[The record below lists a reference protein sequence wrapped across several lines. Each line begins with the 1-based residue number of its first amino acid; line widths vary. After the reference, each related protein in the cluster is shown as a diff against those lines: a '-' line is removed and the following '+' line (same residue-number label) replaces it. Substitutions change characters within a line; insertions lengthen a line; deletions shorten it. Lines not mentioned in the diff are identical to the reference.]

1 MSKNQSNCDKK
12 QNKPFEIPR
21 PEFPKRAVV
30 TGGMPYGNK
39 ELHFGH
45 VGGMLVFADTY
56 ARFLRDRIGK
66 DNVIFVS
73 GTDCYG
79 SPIAEGWRQKVE
91 NGEFEGSLEDFVRRN
106 HEKQKDTLAAYAIS
120 PNLFAASG
128 LDRSKEIHAEFTK
141 EFLQALH
148 DKGQLKKISTMQFF
162 DEKAGVF
169 LNGRQV
175 KGKCPVEGCT
185 SEKGYADECDLGH
198 QYMPEN
204 LINPVSTLTGETPT
218 MKPVT
223 NWYFK
228 LRDYEELLKEW
239 IEKLQKRKDVRPVV
253 CKTISEF
260 LKPPVIY
267 VKREFEEKYL
277 TLKDTMPEH
286 NYLEEKKKPSFTI
299 EFTTLSDCDEACRIL
314 SENGIRYR
322 TGKTLV
328 PFRLTGNIEW
338 GVPAPEFDEDSKGLT
353 VWVWPESLWAP
364 ISFTQTYLEQ
374 CGCDKADWKKYW
386 CSKESTVYQF
396 IGQDN
401 IYFYGIA
408 EPAMWIAQQES
419 AEKSAEPADGE
430 LQLPIIVANHHILF
444 LDKKASS
451 SGAVKPPMAD
461 ELLDHY
467 TPEQL
472 RMHWLGL
479 GLGQRSVSFMPK
491 PYNPDAKP
499 EDADP
504 VVKDGLLLS
513 NVYNRMIRTA
523 FYTTQKELDGILP
536 ELAPEENVLA
546 DAKKAVLEYERHMSK
561 FAFHQCTYVL
571 DSYIRNSSKYMARAL
586 KPGEQSKEELAQ
598 ALANLFYMIRITGIL
613 LHPMAPIGTEK
624 LREYLQVDERIWS
637 WDTVFEPISYFTESN
652 HKLKFLPPRTDFFTR
667 HESQFAAG
675 DAE

>member
-1 MSKNQSNCDKK
+1 MSDKN
-12 QNKPFEIPR
+12 NKNFEIPR
-21 PEFPKRAVV
+21 PQFPKRAVV

-66 DNVIFVS
+66 ENVIFVS

-79 SPIAEGWRQKVE
+79 SPIAEGWRVKVE
-91 NGEFEGSLEDFVRRN
+91 KGEFQGSLEDFVRSN
-106 HEKQKDTLAAYAIS
+106 HEKQKNTLGSYGIS

-128 LDRSKEIHAEFTK
+128 LDRSKEIHAEVTDWFISSLYK
-141 EFLQALH
+141 
-148 DKGQLKKISTMQFF
+148 KGQLNKISTMQFF

-175 KGKCPVEGCT
+175 VGKCPVEGCT

-204 LINPVSTLTGETPT
+204 LLNPVSTLTGETPS

-228 LRDYEELLKEW
+228 LRDYEKLLQDW
-239 IEKLQKRKDVRPVV
+239 IEELRKRKDIRPVV
-253 CKTISEF
+253 WKTISEF

-267 VKREFEEKYL
+267 VKREFEEKYSEL
-277 TLKDTMPEH
+277 RSSMPQH
-286 NYLEEKKKPSFTI
+286 NYIEEPKKPSFTI
-299 EFTTLSDCDEACRIL
+299 EFSTLSDCDEACRIL
-314 SENGIRYR
+314 ADNGIRYR

-338 GVPAPEFDEDSKGLT
+338 GVPAPVLEGEDPLT

-374 CGCDKADWKKYW
+374 TGADRDDWKKYW
-386 CSKESTVYQF
+386 CSKDSTVYQF

-408 EPAMWIAQQES
+408 EPAMWIAQQEN
-419 AEKSAEPADGE
+419 AEKTASPDNGE
-430 LQLPIIVANHHILF
+430 LQMPVIVANHHILF

-461 ELLDHY
+461 DLLNHY

-499 EDADP
+499 DDTDP

-523 FYTTQKELDGILP
+523 FYTTQKEFDGILP
-536 ELAPEENVLA
+536 DKLPEEKFVA
-546 DAKKAVLEYERHMSK
+546 DAKKAMLEYERHMSK

-571 DSYIRNSSKYMARAL
+571 DSYIRNGSKYMAKAISAENPD
-586 KPGEQSKEELAQ
+586 KEQLAQ
-598 ALANLFYMIRITGIL
+598 ALANLFYMIRITAVL
-613 LHPMAPIGTEK
+613 LHPMAPFGTEK

-637 WDTVFEPISYFTESN
+637 WDTLLEPLTFFVGN
-652 HKLKFLPPRTDFFTR
+652 AHKLKFLPPRTDFFTR
-667 HESQFAAG
+667 HESQFESK
-675 DAE
+675 DE

>member
-1 MSKNQSNCDKK
+1 MSNKNNSADGKH
-12 QNKPFEIPR
+12 FEIPR
-21 PEFPKRAVV
+21 PTFPKRAVV

-66 DNVIFVS
+66 ENVIFVS

-79 SPIAEGWRQKVE
+79 SPIAEGWRKKVE
-91 NGEFEGSLEDFVRRN
+91 NGEFEGTLEEFVTRN
-106 HEKQKDTLAAYAIS
+106 HNKQKDTLAAYGIS

-128 LDRSKEIHAEFTK
+128 LGRSKEIHAEVTDW
-141 EFLQALH
+141 FLSSLYE
-148 DKGQLKKISTMQFF
+148 KGQLNRISTMQFF

-175 KGKCPVEGCT
+175 VGKCPVEGCC

-204 LINPVSTLTGETPT
+204 LINPISTLTGETPT
-218 MKPVT
+218 MKPVA

-228 LRDYEELLKEW
+228 LRDYEKLLSDWVAE
-239 IEKLQKRKDVRPVV
+239 LQKRKDIRPVV
-253 CKTISEF
+253 WKTIAEF

-267 VKREFEEKYL
+267 IKREFEEKYL
-277 TLKDTMPEH
+277 SLKDSMPAH
-286 NYLEEKKKPSFTI
+286 NYLEEPKKPSFTI
-299 EFTTLSDCDEACRIL
+299 EFTALSDCDEACRVL
-314 SENGIRYR
+314 TENGIRYR

-328 PFRLTGNIEW
+328 PFRLTGNVEW
-338 GVPAPEFDEDSKGLT
+338 GVPSPEFEGDKGLT

-364 ISFTQTYLEQ
+364 ISFTQTYLESE
-374 CGCDKADWKKYW
+374 GRSREEWKDYW
-386 CSKESTVYQF
+386 CSKDANVYQF

-401 IYFYGIA
+401 IYFYGVA
-408 EPAMWIAQQES
+408 EPAMWIAQQAA
-419 AEKSAEPADGE
+419 AEKTAAPDEGE
-430 LQLPIIVANHHILF
+430 LQLPLIVANHHILF

-461 ELLDHY
+461 DLLSYY

-491 PYNPDAKP
+491 PFNPDAKP
-499 EDADP
+499 DEADP

-523 FYTTQKELDGILP
+523 FYTTQKLYDGVMP
-536 ELAPEENVLA
+536 SLAPEEKFLEE
-546 DAKKAVLEYERHMSK
+546 AKKAVLEYERHMSK
-561 FAFHQCTYVL
+561 FNFHQCTYVL
-571 DSYIRNSSKYMARAL
+571 DSYIRNGSKYMAKTLGNADISA
-586 KPGEQSKEELAQ
+586 EDAAQ
-598 ALANLFYMIRITGIL
+598 PLANLFYMIRIAGVL
-613 LHPMAPIGTEK
+613 LHPMAPFGTEK
-624 LREYLQVDERIWS
+624 LREYLEVDERIWS
-637 WDTVFEPISYFTESN
+637 WDTILEPLTFFTGEK

-667 HESQFAAG
+667 HESQFAA
-675 DAE
+675 DDES

>member
-1 MSKNQSNCDKK
+1 MAKNKEGG
-12 QNKPFEIPR
+12 KPFEIPL
-21 PEFPKRAVV
+21 PEFPKRAVI

-45 VGGMLVFADTY
+45 VGGMFVFADTF

-66 DNVIFVS
+66 ENVVFVG

-79 SPIAEGWRQKVE
+79 SPIAEGWRKKVE
-91 NGEFEGSLEDFVRRN
+91 AGEFEGSLEDFVQRN
-106 HEKQKDTLAAYAIS
+106 HDKQQKTLDDYGIS
-120 PNLFAASG
+120 PDIFAASG
-128 LDRSKEIHAEFTK
+128 LGRSKEIHADVTDWFIRS
-141 EFLQALH
+141 LH
-148 DKGQLKKISTMQFF
+148 EKGQLEQISTMQFY
-162 DEKAGVF
+162 DEKAGCF

-175 KGKCPVEGCT
+175 IGKCPVEGCT

-204 LINPVSTLTGETPT
+204 LIDPVSTLTGEKPT
-218 MKPVT
+218 MRPVT

-228 LRDYEELLKEW
+228 LRDYEELLKNW
-239 IEKLQKRKDVRPVV
+239 IEMLKKRKDVRPVV
-253 CKTISEF
+253 WKTIEEF

-267 VKREFEEKYL
+267 IKREFEEKYL
-277 TLKDTMPEH
+277 SLKDSMPAHE
-286 NYLEEKKKPSFTI
+286 YLEEKKKPSFTI
-299 EFTTLSDCDEACRIL
+299 EFKTLSDCDEACKVL
-314 SENGIRYR
+314 ANNGIRYR

-338 GVPAPEFDEDSKGLT
+338 GVPAPVMDGVDGLT

-364 ISFTQTYLEQ
+364 VSFTQTYLEQ
-374 CGCDKADWKKYW
+374 QGRSRDEWKNYW
-386 CSKESTVYQF
+386 CSKESGVYQF

-408 EPAMWIAQQES
+408 EPAMWIAQQAA
-419 AEKSAEPADGE
+419 AEKTADPAEGE
-430 LQLPIIVANHHILF
+430 MQLPVIIANHHILF

-461 ELLDHY
+461 DLLNYY

-499 EDADP
+499 DDADP

-513 NVYNRMIRTA
+513 NVYNRMVRTA
-523 FYTTQKELDGILP
+523 FYTTQKHFDGVMP
-536 ELAPEENVLA
+536 SNTPSEQVLA
-546 DAKKAVLEYERHMSK
+546 DGKKAVLDYERHMSK

-571 DSYIRNSSKYMARAL
+571 DSYIRNGSKLMAKTIREDTPA
-586 KPGEQSKEELAQ
+586 EELSQ
-598 ALANLFYMIRITGIL
+598 ALADLFYMIKIAAVL
-613 LHPMAPIGTEK
+613 LHPMAPFGTEK
-624 LREYLQVDERIWS
+624 VREYLQVGEEMWS
-637 WDTVFEPISYFTESN
+637 WDTVFEPLTHYVGEG

-667 HESQFAAG
+667 HESQFESKEQN
-675 DAE
+675 DK

>member
-1 MSKNQSNCDKK
+1 MSENKEKKN
-12 QNKPFEIPR
+12 FEIPR
-21 PEFPKRAVV
+21 PVFPKRCVI

-45 VGGMLVFADTY
+45 VGGMFVFADTF
-56 ARFLRDRIGK
+56 ARFMRDRIGK
-66 DNVIFVS
+66 ENVIFVG

-79 SPIAEGWRQKVE
+79 SPIAEGWRVKVR
-91 NGEFEGSLEDFVRRN
+91 NGEFDGTLEEFVQKNHDKQQATLDAYGISLN
-106 HEKQKDTLAAYAIS
+106 I
-120 PNLFAASG
+120 FAASG
-128 LDRSKEIHAEFTK
+128 LGRSKEIHASVTDRFISS
-141 EFLQALH
+141 LH
-148 DKGQLKKISTMQFF
+148 RKGQLEQISTMQFF

-175 KGKCPVEGCT
+175 IGKCPVEGCT

-228 LRDYEELLKEW
+228 LRDYEQLMKDWVEELK
-239 IEKLQKRKDVRPVV
+239 KRKDIRPVV
-253 CKTISEF
+253 WKTIDEF
-260 LKPPVIY
+260 LKKPVIY
-267 VKREFEEKYL
+267 IKREFEEKYME
-277 TLKDTMPEH
+277 LKGSMPEH
-286 NYLEEKKKPSFTI
+286 NYIEEPKKPSFTI
-299 EFTTLSDCDEACRIL
+299 EFSKLSDCDEACRIL
-314 SENGIRYR
+314 TKNGIRYR

-338 GVPAPEFDEDSKGLT
+338 GVPAPVMDGVDGLT

-364 ISFTQTYLEQ
+364 ISFTETYLESL
-374 CGCDKADWKKYW
+374 GRDTAEWKDYW
-386 CSKESTVYQF
+386 CSKDSTVYQF

-408 EPAMWIAQQES
+408 EPAMWMAQQES
-419 AEKSAEPADGE
+419 AGKTASPAEGE
-430 LQLPIIVANHHILF
+430 LQMPVIVANHHILF

-461 ELLDHY
+461 DLLSHY

-523 FYTTQKELDGILP
+523 FYTAQKELDGIMP
-536 ELAPEENVLA
+536 DNAPEEKFVEE
-546 DAKKAVLEYERHMSK
+546 AKKAVLEYERHMSK

-571 DSYIRNSSKYMARAL
+571 DSYIRNGSKYMAKAL
-586 KPGEQSKEELAQ
+586 TGEYPDKEAMKQS
-598 ALANLFYMIRITGIL
+598 LANLFYMVRIAGVL
-613 LHPMAPIGTEK
+613 LHPMAPFGTEK
-624 LREYLQVDERIWS
+624 LREYFDADERIWS
-637 WDTVFEPISYFTESN
+637 WDTILEPVNYFTGRE

-667 HESQFAAG
+667 HESQFASAG
-675 DAE
+675 E

>member
-1 MSKNQSNCDKK
+1 MSNKQSADKK
-12 QNKPFEIPR
+12 QQKPFEIPR
-21 PEFPKRAVV
+21 PVFPKRAVI

-66 DNVIFVS
+66 ENVIFVS

-91 NGEFEGSLEDFVRRN
+91 KGEFEGSLEDFVRRN
-106 HEKQKDTLAAYAIS
+106 HEKQKQTLSDYAIE
-120 PNLFAASG
+120 PNLYAASG
-128 LDRSKEIHAEFTK
+128 LDRAKDVHAEVTDW
-141 EFLQALH
+141 FLSSLYE
-148 DKGQLKKISTMQFF
+148 KGQLRRISTMQFF

-175 KGKCPVEGCT
+175 VGKCPVEGCA

-204 LINPVSTLTGETPT
+204 LLNPVSTLTGEAPT
-218 MKPVT
+218 MRPVT

-228 LRDYEELLKEW
+228 LRDYETLLKDW
-239 IEKLQKRKDVRPVV
+239 VAQMQKRKDVRPVV
-253 CKTISEF
+253 HKTISEF

-267 VKREFEEKYL
+267 VKREFEETYL
-277 TLKDTMPEH
+277 SLKSQMPEH

-314 SENGIRYR
+314 AQNGIRYR

-338 GVPAPEFDEDSKGLT
+338 GVPAPKLEDSEGLT

-374 CGCDKADWKKYW
+374 QGQAREDWKQYW
-386 CSKESTVYQF
+386 CSKDSTVYQF

-408 EPAMWIAQQES
+408 EPAMWMAQQEA
-419 AEKSAEPADGE
+419 AEKSADPAEGE
-430 LQLPIIVANHHILF
+430 LQLPVIVANHHILF

-461 ELLDHY
+461 DLLSHY

-499 EDADP
+499 GDADP

-536 ELAPEENVLA
+536 DMMPEENFLA

-571 DSYIRNSSKYMARAL
+571 DSYIRNASKYMAKAL
-586 KPGEQSKEELAQ
+586 HPDTQSKEELVQ
-598 ALANLFYMIRITGIL
+598 VLSNLFYMIRIAGIL

-624 LREYLQVDERIWS
+624 LREYLQTDERIWS
-637 WDTVFEPISYFTESN
+637 WETILEPISFFTGAN

-667 HESQFAAG
+667 HESQFAAEE
-675 DAE
+675 DA